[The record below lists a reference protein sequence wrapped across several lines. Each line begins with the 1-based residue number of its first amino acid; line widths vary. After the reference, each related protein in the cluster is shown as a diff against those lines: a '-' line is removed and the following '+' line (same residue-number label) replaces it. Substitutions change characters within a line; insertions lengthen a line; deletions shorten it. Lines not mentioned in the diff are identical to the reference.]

1 MFGLFFL
8 LLTTA
13 KADPQFTALDQGEPA
28 PFSGRLFND
37 EAVTK
42 LIVEDKFKVE
52 QCNLQID
59 YEKKKLEALHKY
71 EIDKVSIELKS
82 QIKILETK
90 VDLRDQR
97 IKQLEELSKPIKPI
111 YYIAG
116 GFLVGAGAT
125 IGITYAVNQ

>member
-1 MFGLFFL
+1 MLGLLFISLASAEPHF
-8 LLTTA
+8 TTLA
-13 KADPQFTALDQGEPA
+13 EGEQA
-28 PFSGRLFND
+28 PFAGRLFND

-59 YEKKKLEALHKY
+59 YEKKKLEALHQY
-71 EIDKVSIELKS
+71 DIDKVRIELNS
-82 QIKILETK
+82 QIKILENK
-90 VDLRDQR
+90 VDLREQR
-97 IKQLEELSKPIKPI
+97 IHELERLSKPIKPI

>member
-8 LLTTA
+8 LLATA